1 MTARRVQMSILFAL
15 VLVVDQVT
23 KVLAARFLDGREAIE
38 LVGGILSLHYA
49 ENPGAFLSL
58 GASLSPALRTTLFVV
73 ISGAF
78 LAFLAVQS
86 ARDKTA
92 GTLRAVAVTLIVA
105 GGVGNVIDRIAMGVV
120 RDFAI
125 VGVPSVPWLRTGV
138 FNVADLGITTGVV
151 LLAIEV
157 WMKKRRA
164 RREAHEAPPAGAR
177 EPTPADQPRE
187 AELP

>member
-1 MTARRVQMSILFAL
+1 MTRRRIQMILLFVL
-15 VLVVDQVT
+15 VLVADQVT
-23 KVLAARFLDGREAIE
+23 KVLAARLLDGREPVE
-38 LVGGILSLHYA
+38 LVGGVLSLHYA

-58 GASLSPALRTTLFVV
+58 GAGLSP
-73 ISGAF
+73 
-78 LAFLAVQS
+78 QS
-86 ARDKTA
+86 ARDKSA
-92 GTLRAVAVTLIVA
+92 GLTRAVAVTLIVA

-151 LLAIEV
+151 LLAFEV
-157 WMKKRRA
+157 WLKKRRA
-164 RREAHEAPPAGAR
+164 RREAQAPSPASAT
-177 EPTPADQPRE
+177 EPTPADEPRE